1 MLCRRKNQRKRYI
14 LNTLCGYSSLLFY
27 ATQVIIPPSPTQ
39 RHIKWRDFET
49 SLPIFTAIS
58 PRSDT
63 ASEAGIE
70 TTEELI
76 MSDVDDVI
84 GPSDLHRVQVLSPEL
99 TQKAKADVP
108 TKIPSSSGKTEI
120 LANGTKANEKS
131 ASTKVESILPSK
143 IPKPKNS
150 QFIPPVPVGYI
161 PFRFPSSLLSI
172 LGKKSISGNKSTTGN

>member
-1 MLCRRKNQRKRYI
+1 MLFKRKNRRKRYI
-14 LNTLCGYSSLLFY
+14 LNALWTITLLFY
-27 ATQVIIPPSPTQ
+27 PTKVIIPPSPTQ

-63 ASEAGIE
+63 GSEVGIE
-70 TTEELI
+70 TTDELI

-99 TQKAKADVP
+99 TQKAKVDVP
-108 TKIPSSSGKTEI
+108 TKIPSSSKTEI
-120 LANGTKANEKS
+120 LASGTKANEKS
-131 ASTKVESILPSK
+131 ASAKVLESSLPSK
-143 IPKPKNS
+143 IPKPKSS
-150 QFIPPVPVGYI
+150 QFIPPVPVGYT

-172 LGKKSISGNKSTTGN
+172 LGKKSISRNKTTTSN